1 MALTSGQLAT
11 VKRRANESDNGMVS
25 DEDIQLIADES
36 GLIVDGSGYAPDHA
50 SYTTRYDLNAIAAEV
65 WREKAGMVSGGFDF
79 TAEGASFT
87 RSQMYEQFMKMA
99 TYRASMIS
107 NLSV

>member
-11 VKRRANESDNGMVS
+11 IKRRSAESDNDYVS

-36 GLIVDGSGYAPDHA
+36 GLIVDSDGNDPEATGY
-50 SYTTRYDLNAIAAEV
+50 TETYDLNATAAEV
-65 WREKAGMVSGGFDF
+65 WREKAGMVASGFDF

-87 RSQMYEQFMKMA
+87 RSQMYDQFMKMA
-99 TYRASMIS
+99 TYRASMMS